1 MNGAEYRR
9 IKRICKSI
17 NRHADAILLTRR
29 VFDNKGRRASRPG
42 NNQATLWEIRS
53 VWKLRTGETLGNI
66 SRQNYKTTVAPD
78 GSITVSE
85 KGKENPRMY
94 SASVQELN
102 NLETQETGRCT
113 AKVGL
118 PTPVN
123 VTPNSRQYNQQIIA
137 QDNSKLLNSFHT
149 LDRIVKLI
157 ASITSTLSIIKIGP
171 AVDTI
176 KEASKYTK
184 ELASKIKEIIN
195 KLQRA
200 YDKRT

>member
-29 VFDNKGRRASRPG
+29 VSDNKGRRASRPG

-113 AKVGL
+113 AKIGL
-118 PTPVN
+118 PMPVN
-123 VTPNSRQYNQQIIA
+123 VAPNTRQYNQQIIA

-149 LDRIVKLI
+149 LDRIVK
-157 ASITSTLSIIKIGP
+157 LSIIKIGP